1 MPLLA
6 PVAGIALRYI
16 LMTLAAYA
24 LLRAQSGLALHQPA
38 EDVLDTLPEGA
49 SARRE
54 ADGWRG
60 GLKLKRV
67 LRVGPT
73 GPGIAV
79 DLAGLAR
86 IRLHRV

>member
-24 LLRAQSGLALHQPA
+24 LLRAQAGLSHHQPA
-38 EDVLDTLPEGA
+38 EDVLDSLPEGA
-49 SARRE
+49 SARRDS
-54 ADGWRG
+54 DGWRG
-60 GLKLKRV
+60 GLKMKRV
-67 LRVGPT
+67 IRVGPT
-73 GPGIAV
+73 GPGVAI

-86 IRLHRV
+86 ERLSRV